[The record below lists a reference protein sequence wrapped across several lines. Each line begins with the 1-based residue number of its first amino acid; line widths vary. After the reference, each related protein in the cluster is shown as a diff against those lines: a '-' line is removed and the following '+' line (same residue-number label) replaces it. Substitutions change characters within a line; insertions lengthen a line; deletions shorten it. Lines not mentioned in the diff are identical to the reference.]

1 MKGRRSQEQ
10 PMGSAEEASPS
21 QEEFT
26 DFAARILKVTKEEV
40 DEAEERRP
48 KTPRRRRQST
58 TDAAP

>member
-1 MKGRRSQEQ
+1 
-10 PMGSAEEASPS
+10 MGSAEEASPS